1 MNSTFTDLGQ
11 YWLSGPSELY
21 RDVFAILSEKV
32 KITKIVYTCLN
43 RILEKEEG
51 HNYSYETLLED
62 FQIEAKMELFEQ
74 DLLNCGK
81 FVVEKIRYEFLKLFN
96 EFFLASTYVKPYT
109 YSSYFCF
116 IN

>member
-1 MNSTFTDLGQ
+1 
-11 YWLSGPSELY
+11 LSGPSELY

-96 EFFLASTYVKPYT
+96 
-109 YSSYFCF
+109 
-116 IN
+116 